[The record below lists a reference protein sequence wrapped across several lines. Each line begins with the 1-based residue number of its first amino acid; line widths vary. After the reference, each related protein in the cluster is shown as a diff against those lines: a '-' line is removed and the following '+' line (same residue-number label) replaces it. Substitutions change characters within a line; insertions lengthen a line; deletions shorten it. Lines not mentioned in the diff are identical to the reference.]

1 MIEPK
6 IWLLYI
12 CYIVFPA
19 LGVLILVIYMAMERY
34 WAVFNLESLQ
44 LFKEMQAERRRQVQE
59 RRERVMEKHGD
70 LADDR
75 HKLAS
80 LRKEAI
86 DMGISVEGL
95 EAMDLEA
102 QIRAKQKIMNQQS
115 PRKLQNLIATVMS
128 KDEAKKN

>member
-44 LFKEMQAERRRQVQE
+44 LFKEMQAERRRQIE
-59 RRERVMEKHGD
+59 KRREQLTEKHAD
-70 LADDR
+70 LADDHR
-75 HKLAS
+75 KLAG
-80 LRKEAI
+80 LRKEAV
-86 DMGISVEGL
+86 DMGISVDGL

-102 QIRAKQKIMNQQS
+102 QIRAKQHIMNQQS
-115 PRKLQNLIATVMS
+115 PRKLQNLIATVIA
-128 KDEAKKN
+128 KDAQKT

>member
-44 LFKEMQAERRRQVQE
+44 LFKEMQAERRRQVEQ
-59 RRERVMEKHGD
+59 RRGHLAEKPGD

-75 HKLAS
+75 RKLVG
-80 LRKEAI
+80 LRKEAVE
-86 DMGISVEGL
+86 MGIAVEGL
-95 EAMDLEA
+95 EAVDLQA
-102 QIRAKQKIMNQQS
+102 QIQAKQHIMNQQS

-128 KDEAKKN
+128 KDGPKK

>member
-44 LFKEMQAERRRQVQE
+44 LFKEMQAERRRQIE
-59 RRERVMEKHGD
+59 KRRERLTEKHAD
-70 LADDR
+70 LAEDHR
-75 HKLAS
+75 KLAG
-80 LRKEAI
+80 LRKEAVE
-86 DMGISVEGL
+86 MGISAEGT

-102 QIRAKQKIMNQQS
+102 QIRAKQAIMNQQS
-115 PRKLQNLIATVMS
+115 PRKLQNLIATVIA
-128 KDEAKKN
+128 KDAQKT